1 MYKRICKNI
10 NFVRV
15 QVYLDCI
22 VDISYLES
30 KNIFQKYNHTMAFLT
45 KWLDK
50 SGFNIA
56 SSFASGSAVYLLYN
70 FLILS
75 SNISL

>member
-56 SSFASGSAVYLLYN
+56 SIVLQVAVQYIC
-70 FLILS
+70 FTTF
-75 SNISL
+75 